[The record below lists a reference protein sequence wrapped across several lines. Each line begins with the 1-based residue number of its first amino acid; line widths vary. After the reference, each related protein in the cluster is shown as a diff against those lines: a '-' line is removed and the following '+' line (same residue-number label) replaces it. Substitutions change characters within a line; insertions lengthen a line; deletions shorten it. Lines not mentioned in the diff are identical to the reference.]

1 MIQIAKQGRNID
13 IALSNF
19 ASDKSISHR
28 CAIFALLSDKPSH
41 IRNYLQAEDTLNTLK
56 IAQALGAKIN
66 TSHNKDNEIVTTI
79 TPPSNSLL
87 ENKYDKLHL
96 DCGNSGTA
104 LRLIAGLL
112 CALDGEFVLSGDKYL
127 QKRPMGRIINP
138 LKEANADINSQN
150 DKNTPP
156 LIIKTSNNKT
166 SFDYTSLVSSA
177 QVKSALILYALHTQ
191 DKTSYFKE
199 PYLSRDHS
207 ERMLKGMGAD
217 ISQDLKTHIISIN
230 PLKAPL
236 KPLNLKVPNDPSSAF
251 FFAVLCAIT
260 PNINIKIEYVSLN
273 KTRIGAFK
281 ILEQM
286 GLDIRYKTTH
296 NEYEP
301 IGDIFITNKN
311 KTLKAI
317 EVSKNIS
324 WLIDELPAL
333 SIAMAFCEGKSI
345 IKNAKELR
353 VKECDRI
360 SSVVTNLE
368 KLGIKCDEFE
378 DGYSVYGVGMQGEIN
393 KNVSLDSFG
402 DHRIAMSFLLLSEAY
417 GTKVKD
423 IECIYTSFPNFIKIL
438 DSINREL

>member
-1 MIQIAKQGRNID
+1 MIQISKQGKNID

-28 CAIFALLSDKPSH
+28 CAIFALLCDKPSH
-41 IRNYLQAEDTLNTLK
+41 IINYLQAEDTLNTIK

-66 TSHNKDNEIVTTI
+66 ISHNKDDELITTI
-79 TPPSNSLL
+79 TPPIKSLL
-87 ENKYDKLHL
+87 ENKYDKLQL

-138 LKEANADINSQN
+138 LKQANANISSTNE
-150 DKNTPP
+150 KNTPP
-156 LIIKTSNNKT
+156 LIIKTSTNKT
-166 SFDYTSLVSSA
+166 SFNYTSPVSSA
-177 QVKSALILYALHTQ
+177 QVKSALILYALHSQ
-191 DKTSYFKE
+191 DSTSYFKE

-217 ISQDLKTHIISIN
+217 ISQDAKTHIMSIN

-251 FFAVLCAIT
+251 FFGVLCAIT
-260 PNINIKIEYVSLN
+260 PNMSIKIEYVSLN

-281 ILEQM
+281 VLEQM

-301 IGDIFITNKN
+301 IGDIFISNSNK
-311 KTLKAI
+311 LKAI

-333 SIAMAFCEGKSI
+333 SIAMMFCDGVSS

-378 DGYSVYGVGMQGEIN
+378 DGYNVHGVGMHGDIN
-393 KNVSLDSFG
+393 KNISLDSFG
-402 DHRIAMSFLLLSEAY
+402 DHRIAMSFLLLSKAY
-417 GTKVKD
+417 GVRVED
-423 IECIYTSFPNFIKIL
+423 IDCINTSFPDFIKIL
-438 DSINREL
+438 DTINQ